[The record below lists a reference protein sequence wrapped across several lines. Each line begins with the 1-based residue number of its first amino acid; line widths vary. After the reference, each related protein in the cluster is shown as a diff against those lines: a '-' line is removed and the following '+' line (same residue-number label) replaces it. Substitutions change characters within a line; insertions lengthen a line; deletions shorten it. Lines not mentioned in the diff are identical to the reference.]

1 MGSSQTDRDVLNVF
15 RELEDPHEDTLTT
28 DDLVEQLPVKRRAV
42 QNYVRDLEKEN
53 RLVLEQEGK
62 PNHWRLAKTEPSEPV
77 YDAQIGKAKRWGNKA
92 KFVGNWSTMFGIAI
106 LAAAGIIT
114 SNRIFSIVTDVG
126 VLIPDAQTTVTA
138 GLVGV
143 GGSLLFLIGFIA
155 YVVSFSLPRVV
166 EWWINRS
173 PPSEDHD

>member
-1 MGSSQTDRDVLNVF
+1 
-15 RELEDPHEDTLTT
+15 
-28 DDLVEQLPVKRRAV
+28 
-42 QNYVRDLEKEN
+42 
-53 RLVLEQEGK
+53 
-62 PNHWRLAKTEPSEPV
+62 
-77 YDAQIGKAKRWGNKA
+77 
-92 KFVGNWSTMFGIAI
+92 MFGIAI

-155 YVVSFSLPRVV
+155 YAVSFSLPRVV

-173 PPSEDHD
+173 PPSENHD